1 MAASIAAAPAN
12 KVVGRCLPV
21 RLLSRPTRLD
31 FEGDDSELIGP
42 DPAIEAAVACET
54 LQAFGLTSGAL
65 VLLVVEGI
73 QRARPARLH
82 ALTPPSDGT
91 RIMEHPQPGTIYCSP
106 LLLHHLGL
114 AAHGATVAVMTPP
127 NESTMLPPPA
137 AKAVVALVRTPPPD
151 PLLGRADGPNAAT
164 LAKALRRH
172 FRRRRVLQVG
182 DTFAVAVRA
191 SSGLG
196 AMVRRGVLAPP
207 SPAAS
212 ELGSAM
218 REAAGGAD
226 VSADVSADGA
236 DVYGDDGAGSGD
248 DDGDGG
254 GGDAESSDASGEGDE
269 GHYGAHAWL
278 LFQVVG
284 L

>member
-1 MAASIAAAPAN
+1 M
-12 KVVGRCLPV
+12 V
-21 RLLSRPTRLD
+21 
-31 FEGDDSELIGP
+31 
-42 DPAIEAAVACET
+42 
-54 LQAFGLTSGAL
+54 
-65 VLLVVEGI
+65 
-73 QRARPARLH
+73 
-82 ALTPPSDGT
+82 
-91 RIMEHPQPGTIYCSP
+91 HPQPGTIYCSP

-191 SSGLG
+191 ASRLG

-207 SPAAS
+207 SPPASELSSDELSS
-212 ELGSAM
+212 ELGSAV

-226 VSADVSADGA
+226 LSADVSAEGA
-236 DVYGDDGAGSGD
+236 DVDGDDGAHDGAGSGD
-248 DDGDGG
+248 DEGDDGDGG
-254 GGDAESSDASGEGDE
+254 GADPESSDASGEGDE

-278 LFQVVG
+278 LFQVVSP
-284 L
+284 